1 MLIRFFKSSF
11 YLQYLV
17 LLVLAAALWIRAYTA
32 PCLEIHAGPE
42 SPLFLLLLQFLP
54 DEVLVYSISGFFLL
68 LAEALILNF
77 ILIRHE
83 IVPKN
88 TLIPAIVY
96 IVLMSQSPLMLGLNP
111 VLCAGFFIIL
121 AIDRIMKTYGQAD
134 PTKNVFSA
142 AVLLALA
149 SLFYFPAIFLCLVLF
164 LSFIIFGTFSI
175 RVFFVSLSGIFTVYI
190 YLFLVYF
197 ITDNLAG
204 QYCTYESWFF
214 EFPGIDISSYYMQY
228 MVWGGAALLLLA
240 ASFYSVSHMNEWNIS
255 IRKMILLIMW
265 FFILSS
271 STLIYEGDQF
281 LNTALL
287 AAIPA
292 SMIISGYL
300 ANRRKVSVLME
311 IYFLLLLVITVINN
325 ILSPVC

>member
-11 YLQYLV
+11 YLQYLF
-17 LLVLAAALWIRAYTA
+17 LLGLAAALWIRATTA
-32 PCLEIHAGPE
+32 PCLEIQVGPE
-42 SPLFLLLLQFLP
+42 SPLFLLLMQLLP
-54 DEVLVYSISGFFLL
+54 DEALVFSISGIVLL

-88 TLIPAIVY
+88 SLIPAIVY
-96 IVLMSQSPLMLGLNP
+96 IVLMSQSPLILALNP

-134 PTKNVFSA
+134 PTKDVYSA
-142 AVLLALA
+142 AVLLSLA
-149 SLFYFPAIFLCLVLF
+149 SLFYFPAVFLWLVLF

-175 RVFFVSLSGIFTVYI
+175 RVFLVSLSGIFTI
-190 YLFLVYF
+190 YLYVFLAYF
-197 ITDNLAG
+197 VMDNLVG
-204 QYCTYESWFF
+204 QYCIYENWFS
-214 EFPGIDISSYYMQY
+214 EIPGIDISSYYMQY
-228 MVWGGAALLLLA
+228 MVWGGIALLLLA
-240 ASFYSVSHMNEWNIS
+240 AFFHSVSHMNEWNIS
-255 IRKMILLIMW
+255 LRKKILLIMW
-265 FFILSS
+265 FFILSFF
-271 STLIYEGDQF
+271 TLIYEGDQF

-287 AAIPA
+287 LSIPA
-292 SMIISGYL
+292 SVIISGYL

-311 IYFLLLLVITVINN
+311 IYFLLLLLLTVINN